1 MVAQSLAF
9 IFVMGGLAVIAVLA
23 FVAYLLMRHRTSTE
37 VGSDDTSVQGE
48 RVLWMEYLL
57 AIIALLIIVIGGIT
71 LIVQSYSDA
80 VAVQSTWRT
89 DARSGVF

>member
-23 FVAYLLMRHRTSTE
+23 FVAYLLMRHRTSPE

-71 LIVQSYSDA
+71 PVSYTHLTLPTKA
-80 VAVQSTWRT
+80 
-89 DARSGVF
+89 